1 MARSGTLVGTSG
13 ADFLKGGAGPDFI
26 DGGAGNDYLEGGG
39 GGDTLVGGAGNDTF
53 AGGRGGDLLTG
64 GTGADTFLVS
74 GHVTD
79 SEASVDRI
87 TDFTHGEDT
96 LGFSRQ
102 ASLAGHSMATG
113 SAASYAEAFNEA
125 KAQISSG
132 AADIVAVQVGG
143 DLVVFADSY
152 QHDHVDGAVV
162 LVGTTLAAFSPWD
175 VF

>member
-1 MARSGTLVGTSG
+1 MPQSGSPVGTSG
-13 ADFLKGGAGPDFI
+13 ADSLKGGAGPDLI
-26 DGGAGNDYLEGGG
+26 DGGDGNDYIEGGG
-39 GGDTLVGGAGNDTF
+39 GGDTLIGGAGNDTI

-64 GTGADTFLVS
+64 GAGNDTFLVS

-96 LGFSRQ
+96 LGFGRQ

-113 SAASYAEAFNEA
+113 SAASYADAFNEA

-152 QHDHVDGAVV
+152 QHDHLDGAVV
-162 LVGTTLAAFSPWD
+162 LVGKTLADFSHWD
-175 VF
+175 LF